1 MRDGKPGGYDTSAS
15 GPGENRTDL
24 RGVDRESASEDG
36 VIALGL
42 LSVELSEPFRLGS
55 SLSISNRSFP
65 GNDVPGALCADL
77 GVAGPLDVC
86 VVIVDSD
93 ASDAEGASVV
103 LSMVPGRVVF
113 LSEDRGGGGGRTTA
127 DVEAR
132 RVCMVGRVR
141 STWLCTRGESTL
153 RRL

>member
-1 MRDGKPGGYDTSAS
+1 MRDEKPGSYDSAS

-24 RGVDRESASEDG
+24 RGVDRESTSEDG
-36 VIALGL
+36 VMTLGL
-42 LSVELSEPFRLGS
+42 LSVELSEPFRLGR

-65 GNDVPGALCADL
+65 GNDVCADL

-86 VVIVDSD
+86 VVIVDND

-113 LSEDRGGGGGRTTA
+113 LSEDRVGGGGRTTA